1 MEQQVGP
8 HPETWLEKGAW
19 SPGHPRV
26 ALSRAVGAA
35 PGSVRLQTSAG
46 SRCSLCP
53 QGDWPLHHAWSLR
66 AAWELRRPNEGSQA
80 AERGPARVPQQSRL
94 RVTAVLTLVNV
105 TIAVCSCASLR
116 LPLPPC
122 PPTPAHPG
130 SRLTSAH
137 LSAQPPP
144 PQAVGQCGPAHR
156 DPPHLWTGRR
166 GPACT
171 GPGATAGGH
180 TARGWCP
187 RRPSWFWQ
195 RGQQPAQWWGP
206 LGSRSY
212 QPLCPA
218 SQPGGPPLAW
228 GWLPGPLA
236 PLGGGAG
243 AEWRCVCPEREG
255 DAWPGLKRPLRPQGL
270 LCLPKELERQ
280 LELRKSRVGG
290 GRFRHG
296 AGACTDPKP
305 PLRAWGSLRPG
316 PCPAPSAPSPVLSPA
331 PLPARFPCTA
341 SAVPCLSAHSLLR
354 RDNWLLRAPLR
365 ASPAGSSPRNALP
378 SHPLSA

>member
-26 ALSRAVGAA
+26 ALSGAVGAA

-66 AAWELRRPNEGSQA
+66 AAWELRRPSEGSQA

-137 LSAQPPP
+137 LSAQPHPP
-144 PQAVGQCGPAHR
+144 GCRPVWPSSQGPPSPL
-156 DPPHLWTGRR
+156 DW
-166 GPACT
+166 
-171 GPGATAGGH
+171 GARPSVHGAWSH
-180 TARGWCP
+180 S
-187 RRPSWFWQ
+187 RRPHSTRLVPETALMVLAARAAAGTVVGAAGVQ
-195 RGQQPAQWWGP
+195 VLSTSLPSLPA
-206 LGSRSY
+206 RR
-212 QPLCPA
+212 
-218 SQPGGPPLAW
+218 PPT
-228 GWLPGPLA
+228 G
-236 PLGGGAG
+236 
-243 AEWRCVCPEREG
+243 
-255 DAWPGLKRPLRPQGL
+255 
-270 LCLPKELERQ
+270 
-280 LELRKSRVGG
+280 VGVAA
-290 GRFRHG
+290 R
-296 AGACTDPKP
+296 
-305 PLRAWGSLRPG
+305 
-316 PCPAPSAPSPVLSPA
+316 APSPFGG
-331 PLPARFPCTA
+331 RG
-341 SAVPCLSAHSLLR
+341 R
-354 RDNWLLRAPLR
+354 
-365 ASPAGSSPRNALP
+365 G
-378 SHPLSA
+378 